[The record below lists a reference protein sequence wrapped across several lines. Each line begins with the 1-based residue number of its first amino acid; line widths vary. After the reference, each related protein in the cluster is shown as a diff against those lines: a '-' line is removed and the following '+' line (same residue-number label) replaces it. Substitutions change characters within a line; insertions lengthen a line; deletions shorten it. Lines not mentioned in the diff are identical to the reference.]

1 MVEDRKIEIIR
12 NKELLK
18 EYFYERG
25 LSFEIMDNPR
35 YETILWKLGNMI
47 SKMGLSSDISK
58 AISYVTNIID
68 IDAEGNLIMTETGD
82 LDKTIVTSKY
92 EYDAQTEELKM
103 FRVEMGP
110 DSKILRKTI
119 SVYNEDGIEEC
130 LGTEQP
136 LEDGGVYFS
145 KATRLKNRIDVIQIQ
160 RMMKT
165 EDNEERLTDVY
176 QQRVFW
182 AALEDIEPDLAT
194 VDPLEK
200 EPLMKLGM
208 PPIYQ
213 DLPVQVMQK
222 ISENGGNA
230 YPLPES
236 EREEQLKF
244 YKETNEHYGRTKAF
258 EKGIA
263 KALIVKDK
271 SIGYNE

>member
-68 IDAEGNLIMTETGD
+68 IDADGNLIMTETGD

-130 LGTEQP
+130 LATEQP

-165 EDNEERLTDVY
+165 GDNEERLTDVY

-244 YKETNEHYGRTKAF
+244 YKETNEHYGRTKVF

>member
-119 SVYNEDGIEEC
+119 SVYNEDSIEEC